1 MTDRSWLKV
10 QPDKQYLI
18 AEERLRFSLP
28 ADIPP
33 DRVPYA
39 VMLSGELPAAM
50 EIFEKH
56 RGWRPLTTVPKRKQ
70 FPGGKPCCAEIMSR
84 KVGETLT
91 IKFMPSDYQGDTDD
105 AHNFGELSNPGKR
118 LEEDNLVDWV
128 AIIHF
133 WVPAITVDNQA
144 EADYR
149 NSLGLA
155 QGFAPLELLPGTVAS
170 YLQERFKNG

>member
-33 DRVPYA
+33 DRVPVA

-56 RGWRPLTTVPKRKQ
+56 RGWKALTTVPKRKQ

-84 KVGETLT
+84 KVGEALT

-105 AHNFGELSNPGKR
+105 AHNFNELSNPGKR
-118 LEEDNLVDWV
+118 LEEDNLIDWV

-144 EADYR
+144 EEDYR
-149 NSLGLA
+149 NSLGLE

-170 YLQERFKNG
+170 YLESRFKNG